1 MGYPYDIGEHD
12 IPPGVTVCYVKDC
25 RTGEIVRDG
34 LHIDLAESIAES
46 IAETMNEEEALLE
59 AEALDDDEDD

>member
-12 IPPGVTVCYVKDC
+12 IPPGVTVCYVKDL

-34 LHIDLAESIAES
+34 LHIDHAESIAE
-46 IAETMNEEEALLE
+46 AMNEEEALRE